1 MMPVDWD
8 WTGATAEA
16 QRRQDGSGGTGSTE
30 AVRELSELQ
39 LGYHSLVSSIMTNS
53 LLGTLQGSPA
63 LASAMSATVLV
74 RVSTSVF
81 KKGRKEED

>member
-1 MMPVDWD
+1 MPTNWD

-16 QRRQDGSGGTGSTE
+16 QRRQDGNSTGSTE

-39 LGYHSLVSSIMTNS
+39 LGYHSLVSSIMTNN

-63 LASAMSATVLV
+63 LSSAMSATVLV
-74 RVSTSVF
+74 CF
-81 KKGRKEED
+81 